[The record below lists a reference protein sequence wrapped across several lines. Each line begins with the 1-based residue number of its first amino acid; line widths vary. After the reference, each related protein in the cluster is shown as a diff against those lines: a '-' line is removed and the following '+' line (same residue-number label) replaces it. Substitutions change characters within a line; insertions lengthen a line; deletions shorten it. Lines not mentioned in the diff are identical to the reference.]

1 MSERSKDR
9 SGERAEA
16 AQVYAEVAKG
26 FKGRMRVGE
35 SGPPQSEQEKATE
48 GWSVGLWL
56 GRLCQLAGSAGS

>member
-26 FKGRMRVGE
+26 FKGRMKVGE
-35 SGPPQSEQEKATE
+35 SGRLSRSREKLQR
-48 GWSVGLWL
+48 VGQCDC
-56 GRLCQLAGSAGS
+56 G